1 MKRNYIL
8 AVLCLLLTTNVHAL
22 IVSVDGYGEVP
33 ETGLE
38 MTVNEAEED
47 PLSGK
52 MTMGISGT
60 LLTATPLTVTITR
73 SSAELSDEF
82 CCAGQCTA
90 GNGDTSETLVFQ
102 PNGIANWYCHY
113 TPAVGSNE
121 TVTYC
126 FSDNQESRSII
137 VHYQYQEQGLEEIQD
152 SNKCAKI
159 LQNGILYIIKDN
171 KKYTI
176 L

>member
-8 AVLCLLLTTNVHAL
+8 AALCLLLTINAHAL
-22 IVSVDGYGEVP
+22 IVNVNGFGEVP

-38 MTVNEAEED
+38 ITVNEAEEN

-52 MTMGISGT
+52 MTMGVSGT
-60 LLTATPLTVTITR
+60 LLSTTPLTVTITR
-73 SSAELSDEF
+73 SSAGLSDEF

-90 GNGDTSETLVFQ
+90 GNEETSETLVFL
-102 PNGIANWYCHY
+102 PNGLANWYCHY
-113 TPAVGSNE
+113 MPSAGTSE
-121 TVTYC
+121 MVTYC
-126 FSDNQESRSII
+126 FSDGQTSRSIVI
-137 VHYQYQEQGLEEIQD
+137 HYQYQEQGLEEIED
-152 SNKCAKI
+152 ASKCTKI